1 MSQRL
6 AHNNQEAGVSCD
18 DSNSL
23 ASGYIMCIVFPQ
35 MLGVSGKKSNAK
47 SEQYWELLRRQRGLI
62 LLRLWSASSLNT
74 LAKPS

>member
-1 MSQRL
+1 MS
-6 AHNNQEAGVSCD
+6 HNNQEAGISCD

-35 MLGVSGKKSNAK
+35 MLGVSGKKSYAK
-47 SEQYWELLRRQRGLI
+47 SAQLLRRQRGLI

-74 LAKPS
+74 SAKPS